1 MISVFEHP
9 WLFGLFGD
17 EEAAALWS
25 AEVQLGHFRAFEAAL
40 ARAKESAGQVP
51 PNHGEAA
58 ASIIETAEIDLHGLA
73 RGTGTDGLP
82 IPNLVRQLRAAA
94 GDYHAAVHT
103 GATSQDV
110 MDTALSLTL
119 KALTGLLQDRLKD
132 LDVKLAE
139 LTQTQGPNA
148 LMGRTR
154 MQAAL
159 PITAGD
165 RLASWRQ
172 PLASHIAALD
182 ALRPQVERLQLGGA
196 VGTRGDSG
204 QAGPQIAA
212 QMASV
217 LGLQDGPVWHTDR
230 SSVAA
235 YAGCLSL
242 ITGSLGKIGQDVA
255 LMAQQGIDE
264 VTLAAGGGSSAMPHK
279 SNPVL
284 AELLVTLAR
293 FNATQLAGMHQAL
306 VHEQER
312 SGAAWMLEWM
322 ILPQM
327 SVTTARALAASL
339 TLCAQIKSLG
349 NKRAHSI

>member
-9 WLFGLFGD
+9 WLGALFGD
-17 EEAAALWS
+17 DEAAALWS
-25 AEVQLGHFRAFEAAL
+25 PEAQLGHFRAFEAAL
-40 ARAKESAGQVP
+40 ARALEQSGLVP
-51 PNHGEAA
+51 SGHGAAA
-58 ASIIETAEIDLHGLA
+58 ASVIETADIDLQGLA
-73 RGTGTDGLP
+73 QGTGTDGLP
-82 IPNLVRQLRAAA
+82 IPNLVKQLRAVA
-94 GDYHAAVHT
+94 GDYRAAVHT

-119 KALTGLLQDRLKD
+119 KALTDLLQLRLKE
-132 LDVKLAE
+132 LDATLGG
-139 LTQTQGPNA
+139 LTQTKGANA

-159 PITAGD
+159 PITAAD

-172 PLASHIAALD
+172 PLASHVAALEG
-182 ALRPQVERLQLGGA
+182 LRPQVERLQLGGA
-196 VGTRGDSG
+196 VGTRGDFG
-204 QAGPQIAA
+204 EVGPQIAA
-212 QMASV
+212 LIADA

-230 SSVAA
+230 AGVAA

-255 LMAQQGIDE
+255 LMTQQGIDE

-293 FNATQLAGMHQAL
+293 FNATQLAGMHHAL

-327 SVTTARALAASL
+327 SVTTARALAASNV
-339 TLCAQIKSLG
+339 LCAQIKTLG
-349 NKRAHSI
+349 KA

>member
-9 WLFGLFGD
+9 WLGGLFGD
-17 EEAAALWS
+17 DEAAALWS
-25 AEVQLGHFRAFEAAL
+25 PEAQLGHFRAFEAAL
-40 ARAKESAGQVP
+40 ARALEQSGQVP
-51 PNHGEAA
+51 SGHGAA
-58 ASIIETAEIDLHGLA
+58 AATVIETADIDLQGLA
-73 RGTGTDGLP
+73 QGTATDGLP
-82 IPNLVRQLRAAA
+82 IPNLVKQLRAAA
-94 GDYHAAVHT
+94 GDYRAAVHT

-119 KALTGLLQDRLKD
+119 KALTDILQLRLKD
-132 LDVKLAE
+132 LDATLAG
-139 LTQTQGPNA
+139 LTQSQGTNA

-172 PLASHIAALD
+172 PLATHIAALEG
-182 ALRPQVERLQLGGA
+182 LRPQVERLQLGGA
-196 VGTRGDSG
+196 VGTRRDFGE
-204 QAGPQIAA
+204 AGPQIAA
-212 QMASV
+212 QIAKA
-217 LGLQDGPVWHTDR
+217 LGLHDGPVWHTDR
-230 SSVAA
+230 TGVAA

-293 FNATQLAGMHQAL
+293 FNATQLSGVHHAL

-327 SVTTARALAASL
+327 SVTTARALSASQA
-339 TLCAQIKSLG
+339 LCAQI
-349 NKRAHSI
+349 RAVGKA